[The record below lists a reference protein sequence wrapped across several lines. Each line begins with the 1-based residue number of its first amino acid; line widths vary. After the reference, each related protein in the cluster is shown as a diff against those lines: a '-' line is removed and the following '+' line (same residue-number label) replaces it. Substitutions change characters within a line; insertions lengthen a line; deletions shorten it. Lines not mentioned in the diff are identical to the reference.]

1 MMKFFRAPFVLGAF
15 AACWAL
21 SPQAQAV
28 STPRPTSGALDV
40 WFKAPLNGKT
50 VSGTLSGTSCY
61 VAGAGVSR
69 VQFFLD
75 STALNTDTSM
85 SDGMQCQLD
94 TRRFANGTHRLR
106 AVAYSSS
113 GASRIDD
120 ISINIQNAATTP
132 PPPSGTSTPPPTSGA
147 LDVWF
152 KAPKTGNTISG
163 QLAGTTCY
171 VAGAGVTRVQ
181 FFMDATALNTDSTMS
196 DGMQC
201 QLDTTKFANGTHQL
215 KAVAYSSSGA
225 SRADIIS
232 VNVQNQGSTPPP
244 NDPPADDPP
253 PPTSNLPAGGK
264 GIATFESIGLYW
276 KPPSNPGSAGCDVS
290 YRKVGESSFKSG
302 MPMWYDSRNAECRGS
317 LVHLTPGTDYEVQ
330 FALAGKAPVAQTT
343 VRTWSEQFPIART
356 VTVSGGSG
364 QLNITEGGT
373 PNGYVLYTGPATRD
387 AANGADYN
395 IRISAPYVIVRGL
408 TLKGARMDA
417 IRLEP
422 GAHDVVIENNDISG
436 WGRSRGGSLGVDL
449 EAAVKAVCVSPT
461 PFNLERVVVQNN
473 RIHDPRYG
481 ANSWSSGHPAGPQA
495 ISFWECGGNHVFRYN
510 EIWSS
515 SGHYFNDAIGG
526 GENFSVK
533 GFPNSDSDIYG
544 NRIANAYDD
553 GIESEGANKN
563 VRIWGN
569 YIDDTYIA
577 VASTVNHTG
586 PFYVFRNVQNR
597 GSTFGKSG
605 QKNGYGGGRRY
616 FLHNTLLQPSS
627 GAGAN
632 EGIKGNT
639 NEPMTNSVSRN
650 NNWHV
655 SSSGGMAIGVIG
667 GSENSF
673 DYDLSNGSM
682 TPYSGAELHGFH
694 ATPVYASGSGAAS
707 GSGGMYQLAPSSRGY
722 DTAVRL
728 PNFNDSFMGAGPDVG
743 AHEAGMPAM
752 RFGVR

>member
-1 MMKFFRAPFVLGAF
+1 MRKFIKAPFVLGAF

-28 STPRPTSGALDV
+28 STPAPNSGALDV
-40 WFKAPLNGKT
+40 WFKAPLAGKT

-75 STALNTDTSM
+75 STALNTDTTM

-94 TRRFANGTHRLR
+94 TTKFTNGTHRLR
-106 AVAYSSS
+106 AVAYTSR

-120 ISINIQNAATTP
+120 ISINIQNAASTP
-132 PPPSGTSTPPPTSGA
+132 PPPTSGA

-152 KAPKTGNTISG
+152 KAPRTGNTVSG
-163 QLAGTTCY
+163 QLSGANCY
-171 VAGAGVTRVQ
+171 VGGTGVTRVQ
-181 FFMDATALNTDSTMS
+181 FSMDGVALNTDTTMS
-196 DGMQC
+196 DGMNC
-201 QLDTTKFANGTHQL
+201 QIDTTKFANGAHQL
-215 KAVAYSSSGA
+215 MAVAYSSTGA
-225 SRADIIS
+225 SRADVIG
-232 VNVQNQGSTPPP
+232 VNIQNGGSTPPP
-244 NDPPADDPP
+244 P
-253 PPTSNLPAGGK
+253 SGELPAGGR

-276 KPPSNPGSAGCDVS
+276 TPPSNAGSAGCDVS
-290 YRKVGESSFKSG
+290 YRKVGESAFKSG
-302 MPMWYDSRNAECRGS
+302 MTMWYDSRNNECRGS
-317 LVHLTPGTDYEVQ
+317 LVHLTPGTDYEVR
-330 FALAGKAPVAQTT
+330 FAMAGKTPVAQTK
-343 VRTWSEQFPIART
+343 VKTWSEQFAIAK
-356 VTVSGGSG
+356 TVSVASGSG
-364 QLNITEGGT
+364 QLNITEGGS

-387 AANGADYN
+387 AANGADFN
-395 IRISAPYVIVRGL
+395 IQISAPYVIVRGL

-417 IRLEP
+417 IRLQP

-481 ANSWSSGHPAGPQA
+481 ANSWSSGHPAGPQG

-510 EIWSS
+510 EIYSS
-515 SGHYFNDAIGG
+515 SGHYFNDGIGG

-533 GFPNSDSDIYG
+533 GFPNSDTDVYG
-544 NRIANAYDD
+544 NRISQTYDD

-569 YIDDTYIA
+569 YIDDTFIA
-577 VASTVNHTG
+577 VASTVTHIG

-605 QKNGYGGGRRY
+605 QKAGYGGGRRY
-616 FLHNTLLQPSS
+616 FLHNTLLQPSG

-639 NEPMTNSVSRN
+639 NEPMTNTVSRN

-682 TPYSGAELHGFH
+682 TPMSGAELHGFH
-694 ATPVYASGSGAAS
+694 ASPVYASGSGAIS
-707 GSGGMYQLAPSSRGY
+707 GSGGMYQLAPTSRGY
-722 DTAVRL
+722 DGAVRL
-728 PNFNDSFMGAGPDVG
+728 PNFNDSFLGAGPDVG

>member
-1 MMKFFRAPFVLGAF
+1 MKFDRTPFVLGAL
-15 AACWAL
+15 AAALAL
-21 SPQAQAV
+21 SPYARAV

-50 VSGTLSGTSCY
+50 VSGTLQGTTCY
-61 VAGAGVSR
+61 VAGRGVSR

-75 STALNTDTSM
+75 STALNTDSAM

-94 TRRFANGTHRLR
+94 TKRFANGTHRLR
-106 AVAYSSS
+106 AVAYTSR

-120 ISINIQNAATTP
+120 ITINIQNAAP
-132 PPPSGTSTPPPTSGA
+132 PPPPPGSTPPPSSGA

-152 KAPKTGNTISG
+152 KAPRNGNTV
-163 QLAGTTCY
+163 AGTLQGTGCY
-171 VAGAGVTRVQ
+171 VAGAGVSRVQ
-181 FFMDATALNTDSTMS
+181 FFMDGVALNTDTTMS

-201 QLDTTKFANGTHQL
+201 QIDTTKVANGTHKL
-215 KAVAYSSSGA
+215 LAVAYSSSGA
-225 SRADIIS
+225 SRGDLIS
-232 VNVQNQGSTPPP
+232 VNVQNQG
-244 NDPPADDPP
+244 NEDPP
-253 PPTSNLPAGGK
+253 PASNLPEGGK
-264 GIATFESIGLYW
+264 GITTFESAGLYW

-290 YRKVGESSFKSG
+290 YRKRGESAWKDG
-302 MPMWYDSRNAECRGS
+302 MALWYDSRNAECRGS
-317 LVHLTPGTDYEVQ
+317 LVNLAPGSTYEVR
-330 FALAGKAPVAQTT
+330 FAMPGKAPVAQTT
-343 VRTWSEQFPIART
+343 VKTWSEQFPIAKT
-356 VTVSGGSG
+356 VQVTGGSG
-364 QLNITEGGT
+364 QINITEGGS
-373 PNGYVLYTGPATRD
+373 PSGYVLYTGPAMRD

-408 TLKGARMDA
+408 TLKGARRDA

-422 GAHDVVIENNDISG
+422 GAHDVVIEGNDISG
-436 WGRSRGGSLGVDL
+436 WGRSRGGNLGVDL

-473 RIHDPRYG
+473 RIHHPRYS

-515 SGHYFNDAIGG
+515 SGHYFNDGIGG
-526 GENFSVK
+526 GENFSTK
-533 GFPNSDSDIYG
+533 GFPNSDSDVYG
-544 NRIANAYDD
+544 NRISQTYDD

-577 VASTVNHTG
+577 VASTVTHTG
-586 PFYVFRNVQNR
+586 PFYVFRNVYNR

-605 QKNGYGGGRRY
+605 QKAGYGGGRRY
-616 FLHNTLLQPSS
+616 FLHNTLLQPSG

-639 NEPMTNSVSRN
+639 NEPMTNTISRN
-650 NNWHV
+650 NNWNV
-655 SSSGGMAIGVIG
+655 SSSGGMAIGVLG

-682 TPYSGAELHGFH
+682 TPMSGAELHGFH
-694 ATPVYASGSGAAS
+694 ATPVYASGNGAVS
-707 GSGGMYQLAPSSRGY
+707 GSSGMYQLAPSSRGY
-722 DTAVRL
+722 DTAQRL
-728 PNFNDSFMGAGPDVG
+728 PNFNDDFLGNGPDVG
-743 AHEAGMPAM
+743 AHEAGKPAM
-752 RFGVR
+752 KFGVR